1 MFGRRGRLLIVAA
14 ALIVFPLGVSAAAGK
29 PYLAGGVG
37 FFNLAADVD
46 SIDPGL
52 AFVSTSWQIEYATCA
67 KLVNYAD
74 SPAPDGSLLQNEV
87 ARKILVSADGLTYT
101 FRLATAF
108 KFSPPSTERVT
119 ADSFKRALDRV
130 RDPALQ
136 SPGAQFFTNITSIT
150 SDGDQTLTIRL
161 AHPSGSLLA
170 RLAMPFAC
178 AVPSDTPFQRQTTP
192 LPSAGPYYIS
202 GYTPGFFPNGV
213 PAPGRIVLSRNP
225 NYVGPRPANLDQ
237 ILIETNVDNAITLAQ
252 MEGGTADYAMTGLPT
267 ESYAY
272 VASAY
277 PAQFFVNPYPSLRYL
292 ALNTSRPLFSTAAA
306 RQAVNLAI
314 NRTALLAQGGAFAG
328 TPDDQY
334 IPAGV
339 PGYLDTSIYPLN
351 GPSAADLARANALV
365 DQAGIRGQTAVL
377 YTGTSSIQLA
387 MGSLIRD
394 ELAQIGL
401 GVEIHSFPLAQL
413 NAKVGTLGEP
423 FDVAIEGWI
432 NDFLDPADDLNTF
445 FDGTTIG
452 PSGNLD
458 FSYFNDPATN
468 ARLQADELLTGARA
482 VRRLRTARRRPRP
495 EPGAARD
502 ARLHQC
508 AGLLLRADRL
518 SDVQPGVRHGSG
530 RALHQALR
538 TGSASWLSTIATARS
553 TASAINCSSTR
564 SVESSGEWYSS

>member
-37 FFNLAADVD
+37 FFNMANDVD
-46 SIDPGL
+46 SIDP
-52 AFVSTSWQIEYATCA
+52 AFSYFSTGWQIEYATCA

-74 SPAPDGSLLQNEV
+74 APAPDGSLLQNEV
-87 ARKILVSADGLTYT
+87 ARKVLVSADGLTYT

-108 KFSPPSTERVT
+108 KFSPPSNERVT

-136 SPGAQFFTNITSIT
+136 SPGAQFYTNIVSVS

-178 AVPSDTPFQRQTTP
+178 AVPSDTPFQRQNVP

-202 GYTPGFFPNGV
+202 G
-213 PAPGRIVLSRNP
+213 
-225 NYVGPRPANLDQ
+225 
-237 ILIETNVDNAITLAQ
+237 NATTLAQ
-252 MEGGTADYAMTGLPT
+252 IESGTADYAMSGLPT
-267 ESYAY
+267 DAYAP

-277 PAQFFVNPYPSLRYL
+277 PAQFFVNPYPGFRYL
-292 ALNTSRPLFSTAAA
+292 ALNTSRPLLSTVAA

-314 NRTALLAQGGAFAG
+314 DRASILALGGAFAG

-334 IPAGV
+334 IPPGV
-339 PGYLDTSIYPLN
+339 AGYLDTSIYPLN

-365 DQAGIRGQTAVL
+365 DNAGIRGQTAVL
-377 YTGTSSIQLA
+377 YTSSSPIALGMA
-387 MGSLIRD
+387 SLIRD

-401 GVEIHSFPLAQL
+401 GVDIHAFPRSQQIIRE
-413 NAKVGTLGEP
+413 GTLGEP
-423 FDVAIEGWI
+423 FDISIEGWI
-432 NDFLDPADDLNTF
+432 DDYLDPADTLNTF

-452 PSGNLD
+452 PANNLD
-458 FSYFNDPATN
+458 VSYFNDPATN
-468 ARLQADELLTGARA
+468 ARLQADELLTGPARYAAYGSSMSISPGTRRRSRRSARSTRGTSSPRGSA
-482 VRRLRTARRRPRP
+482 VRRTTRPTAWISPCS
-495 EPGAARD
+495 ASSAD
-502 ARLHQC
+502 
-508 AGLLLRADRL
+508 DRL
-518 SDVQPGVRHGSG
+518 SELALDHRDREVYRVGHQRLVDELRRVVR
-530 RALHQALR
+530 
-538 TGSASWLSTIATARS
+538 
-553 TASAINCSSTR
+553 
-564 SVESSGEWYSS
+564 